1 MRMSDNQ
8 NSELGTRNSELP
20 LRVIPLGGVGTFGM
34 NCTVLEHGDHMIVV
48 DAGLKIPQGNY
59 PGVDLILPDFTY
71 VLDNTDRLKGI
82 VLTHGHDDHIG
93 SLPYLLRHVNVPVYG
108 TALTLAL
115 VRERLAN
122 SNGNNGPAD
131 VDLRQMLFYDPI
143 KIGPFTIEPVRVNH
157 SIPDGAALI
166 VDTPVGKIVHTG
178 DFKMDNEPV
187 DGHITDLARLAQAG
201 QSGVLLL
208 MADSTNA
215 DRPGVTPP
223 EKEVGH
229 ALEDLMRQATG
240 RVYIATFASHIH
252 RIQLILEAARR
263 SSRMVVMEGR
273 RIVRNCHI
281 AKKLGY
287 LNPPPGILIPLEEAA
302 DKPDANLVCLVTGSQ
317 GEPMSALS
325 RIVRG
330 EHAGLKVGEGDTVV
344 FSSRIIPG
352 NELTTGRIIDDL
364 FRMGAQ
370 VFYQDTPMVHVSGH
384 GAAQEIEQVIA
395 AVAPRF
401 FVPVHGDYRQL
412 VACTKLAQETGVA
425 STNTFILEP
434 GNVLELKEDRAAL
447 GEPVTAGRL
456 LMDGEFVTDL
466 SGPLVKERRRLARE
480 GLITVVASIPSEG
493 EKPAIEAAV
502 HSIGV
507 SLDDPLA
514 SLNKKAARLVSN
526 MIGGWRGVHFSHDDL
541 KEEIRVQVRAI
552 YRKALQKKPTVVV
565 ILVEE

>member
-1 MRMSDNQ
+1 
-8 NSELGTRNSELP
+8 
-20 LRVIPLGGVGTFGM
+20 
-34 NCTVLEHGDHMIVV
+34 
-48 DAGLKIPQGNY
+48 
-59 PGVDLILPDFTY
+59 
-71 VLDNTDRLKGI
+71 
-82 VLTHGHDDHIG
+82 
-93 SLPYLLRHVNVPVYG
+93 
-108 TALTLAL
+108 
-115 VRERLAN
+115 
-122 SNGNNGPAD
+122 
-131 VDLRQMLFYDPI
+131 
-143 KIGPFTIEPVRVNH
+143 
-157 SIPDGAALI
+157 
-166 VDTPVGKIVHTG
+166 
-178 DFKMDNEPV
+178 
-187 DGHITDLARLAQAG
+187 
-201 QSGVLLL
+201 

-526 MIGGWRGVHFSHDDL
+526 MIGGWRGGEYIFPMMIL
-541 KEEIRVQVRAI
+541 KRRSGSRSGPFTARP
-552 YRKALQKKPTVVV
+552 YRKSRQWL
-565 ILVEE
+565 